1 VDRILEELQERA
13 RAALAEWGLPL
24 QEPELLKY
32 RENAVFKVRLADG
45 GKAALRLHRPGYHSE
60 QALLSE
66 LQWMDDLRRNGQC
79 VPQPIATGDG
89 RLLVGLDGGEKQF
102 ADLIGWVDGVQLGE
116 TGKPFAHA
124 RDRIVSLFHAVGA
137 AMAEMHNVSDRW
149 TPPANFSRSAWD
161 AGGLLGEAPVWG
173 RFWDCAGV
181 SAEDREFLARLR
193 ANLIQ
198 RLQAISSDLDYG
210 LIHADLVRENVL
222 VSGDRIAMID
232 FDDCGYGW
240 RLFDI
245 ATALLRN
252 RREPHYPLIK
262 ASLLEGYR
270 SKRALSHE
278 ALAHLPL
285 FLTLRSLTYIGWA
298 GERSELPDS
307 AARMI
312 RYVKEARELAD
323 AL

>member
-1 VDRILEELQERA
+1 VDSIVEELQERA
-13 RAALAEWGLPL
+13 LAALGEWGLLP

-66 LQWMDDLRRNGQC
+66 LQWMDDLRRNGLS

-89 RLLVGLDGGEKQF
+89 RLLVGLEGDEKQF
-102 ADLIGWVDGVQLGE
+102 ADLIGWVDGAQLGE
-116 TGKPFAHA
+116 TGKPLGYTSEQIAP
-124 RDRIVSLFHAVGA
+124 LFYAVGA
-137 AMAEMHNVSDRW
+137 AMAEMHKISDRW
-149 TPPANFSRSAWD
+149 TPPAHFSRNAWD
-161 AGGLLGEAPVWG
+161 ADGLLGEAPVWG
-173 RFWDCAGV
+173 RFWDCAGI
-181 SAEDREFLARLR
+181 SSDDRDFLTRLR
-193 ANLIQ
+193 ADLIQ
-198 RLQAISSDLDYG
+198 RLQAISADLDYG

-222 VSGDRIAMID
+222 VSGDRVAMID

-245 ATALLRN
+245 STALLRN

-262 ASLLEGYR
+262 DSLVDGYR
-270 SKRALSHE
+270 SKRALSD
-278 ALAHLPL
+278 ATLAHLPL

-298 GERSELPDS
+298 GERSDLPDS
-307 AARMI
+307 AERMT
-312 RYVKEARELAD
+312 RYVREARELAD